1 MKKLFAFVA
10 SALFSVATFASREV
24 VPSDADLAA
33 YATKTYTMCIY
44 NESACNGIVLN
55 GTYAGWP
62 NAADHATL
70 LDFKKVD
77 GFEGWYVVT
86 WDDESGAAE
95 KVDDGGVQAKP
106 IQLDGSGLFNWDYQ
120 LGPDAE
126 LIRGTELDP
135 NHPIINPNGAEV
147 DIKNLQPGIVV
158 IDVKSWKNNPCT
170 AVYHVY
176 NVTLISPDC
185 NEDDYV
191 VPAISGG
198 FNGWAQEAMTLN
210 ELKTAERQNANL
222 PGGVFEIS
230 FKAAEGSEFK
240 FRSSV
245 EWGADWTNELKE
257 YNAEL
262 DEWAGFSGAGV
273 VQQADNGN
281 LVLGEKTNPVFDL
294 GDPEKY
300 SWNNCEK
307 PSAPEYV
314 VVAVN
319 VPANAPAAG
328 VEIIGTFDSWAGT
341 AMELLNTGWWFA
353 EIEAAATDQF
363 KFREAGTWDN
373 EIVYVQKISE
383 DGKPVGLDNI
393 TFKDVWKEDTYK
405 GTPCKWIELD
415 YSDAEVYVWTTGWVP
430 PTAVENIAA
439 DVVATKVIRDG
450 QIVILKDG
458 VEFNVLGAQVK

>member
-33 YATKTYTMCIY
+33 YATGTYTMCIY

-86 WDDESGAAE
+86 WEDESGAAE
-95 KVDDGGVQAKP
+95 KDGGVQAKP

-126 LIRGTELDP
+126 LIRGTADLLP
-135 NHPIINPNGAEV
+135 GNNGTEV
-147 DIKNLQPGIVV
+147 DIKNIQPGIVV

-185 NEDDYV
+185 NDEDYV

-240 FRSSV
+240 FRSAE
-245 EWGADWTNELKE
+245 EWGKDWTNELKE
-257 YNAEL
+257 YDAEA
-262 DEWAGFSGAGV
+262 DEWKAFNGGANIVLG
-273 VQQADNGN
+273 AETN
-281 LVLGEKTNPVFDL
+281 LVYDL

-307 PSAPEYV
+307 PVDEEPEYV

-328 VEIIGTFDSWAGT
+328 VEIIGEFDGWTGT

-353 EIEAAATDQF
+353 EIQAEPSQVF

-383 DGKPVGLDNI
+383 EGQAVGLDNI
-393 TFKDVWKEDTYK
+393 KFKDVWKEDTYK

-415 YSDAEVYVWTTGWVP
+415 YSDANTYVWKTDWVAP
-430 PTAVENIAA
+430 S
-439 DVVATKVIRDG
+439 
-450 QIVILKDG
+450 G
-458 VEFNVLGAQVK
+458 VEDIVLTESAQKVMVEGVLYIVRDNKLFNVQGTQIR

>member
-10 SALFSVATFASREV
+10 VALMSVATFASREV
-24 VPSDADLAA
+24 VPSDDDLKS
-33 YATKTYTMCIY
+33 YATGTYTMCIY

-86 WDDESGAAE
+86 WEDESGAAE
-95 KVDDGGVQAKP
+95 KDGGVQAKP

-126 LIRGTELDP
+126 LIRGNAELLP
-135 NHPIINPNGAEV
+135 GNNGTEV
-147 DIKNLQPGIVV
+147 DIKNIQPGIVV

-176 NVTLISPDC
+176 NVTLVSPDC
-185 NEDDYV
+185 NDEDYV

-240 FRSSV
+240 FRSAE
-245 EWGADWTNELKE
+245 EWGKDWTNELKE
-257 YNAEL
+257 YNAEE
-262 DEWAGFSGAGV
+262 DAWNAFNGGA
-273 VQQADNGN
+273 N
-281 LVLGEKTNPVFDL
+281 LVLGAETNLVYDL
-294 GDPEKY
+294 GDPTKY

-307 PSAPEYV
+307 PIEIEEKEFDYAITV
-314 VVAVN
+314 
-319 VPANAPAAG
+319 ANAPVCGEAVLAIVG
-328 VEIIGTFDSWAGT
+328 GFEACGWTVENAVEVVDGAV
-341 AMELLNTGWWFA
+341 ALHAKNTD
-353 EIEAAATDQF
+353 EF
-363 KFREAGTWDN
+363 KFLDKSTGDWTN
-373 EIVYVQKISE
+373 EVQGFAQTTFYAADLADGAE
-383 DGKPVGLDNI
+383 DGKIAVDLA
-393 TFKDVWKEDTYK
+393 
-405 GTPCKWIELD
+405 
-415 YSDAEVYVWTTGWVP
+415 DANFAACAD
-430 PTAVENIAA
+430 AVENTAVNA
-439 DVVATKVIRDG
+439 VATKVIRNG
-450 QIVILKDG
+450 QIVIVKDG
-458 VEFNVLGAQVK
+458 VEFNVLGTQVK

>member
-10 SALFSVATFASREV
+10 VALMSVATFASREV
-24 VPSDADLAA
+24 VPSDDDLKS
-33 YATKTYTMCIY
+33 YATGTYTMCIY

-86 WDDESGAAE
+86 WEDESGAAE
-95 KVDDGGVQAKP
+95 KDGGVQAKP

-126 LIRGTELDP
+126 LIRGTADLLP
-135 NHPIINPNGAEV
+135 GNNGTEV
-147 DIKNLQPGIVV
+147 DIKNIQPGIVV

-176 NVTLISPDC
+176 NVTLVSPDC
-185 NEDDYV
+185 NEEDYV

-240 FRSSV
+240 FRSAE
-245 EWGADWTNELKE
+245 EWGKDWTNELKE
-257 YNAEL
+257 YNAEE
-262 DEWAGFSGAGV
+262 DAWNAFNGGA
-273 VQQADNGN
+273 N
-281 LVLGEKTNPVFDL
+281 LVLGAETNLVYDL
-294 GDPEKY
+294 GDPTKY

-307 PSAPEYV
+307 PIEIEEKEFDYAITV
-314 VVAVN
+314 
-319 VPANAPAAG
+319 ANAPVCGEAVLAIVGGFEACGWTVANAVEVENGAA
-328 VEIIGTFDSWAGT
+328 SLHAK
-341 AMELLNTGWWFA
+341 NTD
-353 EIEAAATDQF
+353 EF
-363 KFREAGTWDN
+363 KFLDKSKASDEDPDN
-373 EIVYVQKISE
+373 DWSNEVKGFAQTTFYAADLADGEE
-383 DGKPVGLDNI
+383 DGKIAVDL
-393 TFKDVWKEDTYK
+393 
-405 GTPCKWIELD
+405 
-415 YSDAEVYVWTTGWVP
+415 AEANFAACAD
-430 PTAVENIAA
+430 AVENTAVNA
-439 DVVATKVIRDG
+439 LATKVIRNG
-450 QIVILKDG
+450 QIVIVKDG
-458 VEFNVLGAQVK
+458 VEFNVLGTQVK